1 MKTEVVFGGRGKGK
15 TAHLIKHAAE
25 SGAYIVC
32 SSQEIARRLQQR
44 AQQMGLTI
52 RFPITMDEFAGGH
65 FHPPG
70 CKGFLID
77 NTLELI
83 QGLAKG
89 VPVLAISMDEDSMDQ
104 TWLPTKTP
112 A

>member
-1 MKTEVVFGGRGKGK
+1 MKTEVVFGGRGCGK
-15 TAHLIKHAAE
+15 TTHLVKHAAE

-32 SSQEIARRLQQR
+32 ASQEVASHLQKY
-44 AQQMGLTI
+44 AKNMGLDI
-52 RFPITMDEFAGGH
+52 RFPITMDEFTSGD
-65 FHPPG
+65 FHPAG

-77 NTLELI
+77 NTLELL
-83 QGLAKG
+83 QGMAKG

-104 TWLPTKTP
+104 TWLSTKEP